1 MARLPAG
8 LWDTVTV
15 VTKDGMPYCPSVPCL
30 ATLFLGPK
38 KRLPYVGWISPLLNS
53 IASLGSLY
61 LQPLGVIP
69 TSAPLCWRTSLRCL
83 LPPKDGSFRRS
94 ALGKK
99 AKDDGLP
106 TPRGPAPS
114 MLMGPF
120 TSPKSPSP
128 GGVLAH
134 SLLGR
139 GSLGSDCLNLLGIF
153 FVCPP
158 STCMLI

>member
-1 MARLPAG
+1 MACHTVRL
-8 LWDTVTV
+8 
-15 VTKDGMPYCPSVPCL
+15 CL
-30 ATLFLGPK
+30 ALPHYSWGPRK
-38 KRLPYVGWISPLLNS
+38 DSPMYGGYLHVLNS

-61 LQPLGVIP
+61 LQPLDVIP
-69 TSAPLCWRTSLRCL
+69 TSAPLRWRTSLRCL
-83 LPPKDGSFRRS
+83 LPPKDRSFRRS

-99 AKDDGLP
+99 AKEDGLP